1 MADEAT
7 DENSE
12 QFNVAPMY
20 ANNVRLEA
28 SAWDLRMFF
37 GQLVPSGQ
45 SEVDYHTD
53 VAIPWAQ
60 AKLLHLY
67 LEINIMLYERQ
78 NGRIAIP
85 KTVMPSLLPTPPE
98 AEDASNPDAVETFQ
112 QVQQKIKE
120 FREREQGQ

>member
-1 MADEAT
+1 MADENT

-12 QFNVAPMY
+12 QFDIGAMY

-28 SAWDLRMFF
+28 SAWDLRMIF
-37 GQLVPSGQ
+37 GQLVQGGQ
-45 SEVDYHTD
+45 SEIDYHTD

-67 LEINIMLYERQ
+67 LGINIMLYEHQ
-78 NGRIAIP
+78 NGHIAIP

-98 AEDASNPDAVETFQ
+98 AGDMANPDAVETFQ

-120 FREREQGQ
+120 FREKEQGR